1 MQNDTLVFSNP
12 TEAGLVVWKAM
23 GDQWYA
29 AIVSKATT
37 DRVGELVTVKGM
49 DFAIKVAE
57 RHNYHS
63 GLYIEHAVPWT
74 RIGRSVREM
83 RIGKFWIEIGKFD
96 KNPLARLAYKALQK
110 AKNGA
115 IKLSVG
121 FLTPA
126 KQRKLGVYTKLLKFD
141 TSLVLKP
148 AHPETHILVGGNKMS
163 DLMQRVLKLLGPEN
177 QEEEEQAMAML
188 KELFTGSKSMDGDLA
203 LVGKAGKKND
213 EDDKGGFPAFLKK
226 VKAEDKELFGM
237 LEKMAEADPEN
248 EALKKA
254 CASMK
259 KRMGEYP
266 VMEEKQDPDMEEE
279 EEEEMA
285 AKAKSGEG
293 VETLL
298 TAVAE
303 IVDARLAPVTEAL
316 AGLSTTAGQVV
327 ELTERVKNLEAG
339 DQAAEVIAA
348 LVKRL
353 PEMSFAQSTRPSDEA
368 EDVGDT
374 ADLIEELQKR
384 LDFGDDEPQHPLA
397 HFIGAGE

>member
-1 MQNDTLVFSNP
+1 
-12 TEAGLVVWKAM
+12 M
-23 GDQWYA
+23 GDRWYA

-49 DFAIKVAE
+49 DFAIDVAK

-96 KNPLARLAYKALQK
+96 KNALANLAYKALQK
-110 AKNGA
+110 AKDGA

-121 FLTPA
+121 FLTP
-126 KQRKLGVYTKLLKFD
+126 KGQRKLGVYTKLLKFD

-148 AHPETHILVGGNKMS
+148 AHPETHIIVGGNKMS

-177 QEEEEQAMAML
+177 PEEEEQAMAML

-203 LVGKAGKKND
+203 LVGKAGKGKD
-213 EDDKGGFPAFLKK
+213 DDDKSGFPAFLKK
-226 VKAEDKELFGM
+226 VKAGDKELFGM
-237 LEKMAEADPEN
+237 LEKMAEEMPDN

-254 CASMK
+254 CATMK
-259 KRMGEYP
+259 KRMSEYP
-266 VMEEKQDPDMEEE
+266 AIEEKQEPPPEEE
-279 EEEEMA
+279 EEEEEAVA
-285 AKAKSGEG
+285 AKTKSGEG

-303 IVDARLAPVTEAL
+303 IVDARLVPITEAL
-316 AGLSTTAGQVV
+316 AGLSSTPGQVV

-353 PEMSFAQSTRPSDEA
+353 PDMAFAQSTRPSDDA